1 MQGEL
6 RMKSHIIPYIIAG
19 FVLLLVLGAWGLWHF
34 HVSCKRELELGMRQ
48 YGEVMGQLEKYTAL
62 RGAEVR
68 EKTAQPESL
77 FAQVN
82 QLGIEL
88 GLTRRLETLRPS
100 GDGQKGNESLDLQLK
115 ALYLTEFLRFLQAV
129 EALGNVTVERMSLVR
144 SASRL
149 LELEMRISRA
159 FPS

>member
-1 MQGEL
+1 
-6 RMKSHIIPYIIAG
+6 MKSHTIPYIIAG
-19 FVLLLVLGAWGLWHF
+19 LVLLLVLGAWWLWHF

-62 RGAEVR
+62 RGAAAPV
-68 EKTAQPESL
+68 KTAQPESL

-88 GLTRRLETLRPS
+88 GLTRRLETLRPA

-115 ALYLTEFLRFLQAV
+115 SLYLAEFLRFLQAV
-129 EALGNVTVERMSLVR
+129 ESLGNVTVERMSLVR

-159 FPS
+159 SPS